1 MKKVLFL
8 SILFI
13 ICLLAYLFI
22 DFWWQDNFSLVSPL
36 SRFRSTTQEPKSYS
50 LNKYS
55 FEALRER
62 EFIGSQISKACCSAI
77 KLEKVIKKEEKFTA
91 YLFSFETEGKKVTGQ
106 ANLPAGRQVSPDQKF
121 PVVVMLRGQV
131 DDEVYFTGAGTY
143 KAAGVFA
150 ENGFVTLAPD
160 FLGFGGSQTSSSD
173 ILEARFERP
182 VTVLSLL
189 ASVGT
194 LEQVNPEK
202 IVLWGH
208 SNGGQIALS
217 VLEITKKPIPTT
229 LWAPVTKGFPESVLT
244 YMGEMDDQ
252 GLKVKSAIDQ
262 FLQDYNP
269 KLYSIDNYFADIVA
283 PLQLHQGTADTLVPF
298 SWSDTFVSKM
308 ETQGKKVIYYKYR
321 GNDHNLKQSW
331 DLVVQRDI
339 EFFWKNLK

>member
-8 SILFI
+8 LF
-13 ICLLAYLFI
+13 LLVLVSGVYYFR
-22 DFWWQDNFSLVSPL
+22 DYWWKDNFPLISPL
-36 SRFRSTTQEPKSYS
+36 FKSQSTPKTPKSYP
-50 LNKYS
+50 LAKYS

-62 EFIGSQISKACCSAI
+62 EFTASQI

-91 YLFSFETEGKKVTGQ
+91 YLFSFETEGKRVTGQ
-106 ANLPAGRQVSPDQKF
+106 ANLPSGKGPF

-150 ENGFVTLAPD
+150 ENGFITLAPD

-244 YMGEMDDQ
+244 YIGEMDDQ

-262 FLQDYNP
+262 FLQDYDP
-269 KLYSIDNYFADIVA
+269 KLYSIDNYFSDIAA
-283 PLQLHQGTADTLVPF
+283 PLQLHQGTADALVPL
-298 SWSDTFVSKM
+298 SWSDTFASKM
-308 ETQGKKVIYYKYR
+308 ETLGKKVTYYKYR